1 MVPGSHLGPEYSES
15 AEARQA
21 AGEGWLLRLWHL
33 VRPPLPQP
41 LTARINSPTPAPRR
55 NSLAHLQADDV
66 RNVRFSSTKFREGY
80 KLDEVDAFLDRVE
93 FQLRTGGAGRGGRPL
108 TAEAVIDQRFTATKF
123 RAGYDQDEVDDFLD
137 RIVTELRR
145 PR

>member
-1 MVPGSHLGPEYSES
+1 MVPGSHLGSGYSES
-15 AEARQA
+15 AEAR
-21 AGEGWLLRLWHL
+21 G
-33 VRPPLPQP
+33 
-41 LTARINSPTPAPRR
+41 TADRR
-55 NSLAHLQADDV
+55 NSLARLGADDV

-93 FQLRTGGAGRGGRPL
+93 TQLRTGGRDRSSAPL
-108 TAEAVIDQRFTATKF
+108 TAETVIGQRFTATRF

-145 PR
+145 ER